1 MFVFSWT
8 ISKIMQEMYD
18 WIYAK
23 ILEFLSGFFT
33 QMNGMGVEIFDIS
46 WIKILTDFL
55 SLFAWA
61 LFATGLVV
69 AIFECAIEMQNGNP
83 ALKETALNA
92 IKGFFA
98 CSIFTTLP
106 IALYKWAITLQDLM
120 SREMIGNFVSSQ
132 VDFSIAGIA
141 NNLIGTDVLKVSSFF
156 NIFLIIALGYC
167 VIKVFFANVKRGGIL
182 IINIALGSLYMFS
195 VPRGHM
201 DGFIGWC
208 KQVIALCFTA
218 FMQTTLLMAGL
229 ITWNTHVLLAIGIML
244 AAGEV
249 PRIAGQFGIDTS
261 AKANWSNGVRNV
273 QSTISMVRTFT
284 SFGG

>member
-1 MFVFSWT
+1 MFIFNWT
-8 ISKIMQEMYD
+8 INKIMQEMYD
-18 WIYAK
+18 WIHAK

-33 QMNGMGVEIFDIS
+33 QMNGMGAEIFELT
-46 WIKILTDFL
+46 WIKTFTDFL

-61 LFATGLVV
+61 LFATGLIV
-69 AIFECAIEMQNGNP
+69 AVFECAIEMQNGQP
-83 ALKETALNA
+83 ALKDTALNA

-106 IALYKWAITLQDLM
+106 IVLYKWAITLQDLM
-120 SREMIGNFVSSQ
+120 SREMIGSFVESE

-141 NNLIGTDVLKVSSFF
+141 NNLIGSEALKISSFF
-156 NIFLIIALGYC
+156 NMFLIIALGYC
-167 VIKVFFANVKRGGIL
+167 VIKVFFANIKRGGIL
-182 IINIALGSLYMFS
+182 LINVALGSLYMFS
-195 VPRGHM
+195 VPRGHL

-229 ITWNTHVLLAIGIML
+229 ITWNTHILLGIGIML

-261 AKANWSNGVRNV
+261 AKGNWSHAVRNV
-273 QSTISMVRTFT
+273 QSTVSMVKTITRI
-284 SFGG
+284 GR